1 MLSPRRVKL
10 LDKIDDIASIPV
22 GTAKVIPE
30 VLVGIDRERRC
41 PFLSER
47 REKED
52 IATFPDS
59 LAISIGS
66 HPLENADRL
75 DFVYSHII
83 ICVYACAIF
92 YLSIKPFFLKSDW
105 DCRNILIKK
114 IGLLFIVTKAVPVEH
129 GYFQWLLVLLH
140 FL

>member
-10 LDKIDDIASIPV
+10 LDKVDDIASIPV

-30 VLVGIDRERRC
+30 VLVGVDRERGC

-47 REKED
+47 GEKEEV
-52 IATFPDS
+52 ATFSDS

-75 DFVYSHII
+75 DFVYSHILYYYTLAPM
-83 ICVYACAIF
+83 CACMRVRAYVYIYTF
-92 YLSIKPFFLKSDW
+92 
-105 DCRNILIKK
+105 
-114 IGLLFIVTKAVPVEH
+114 
-129 GYFQWLLVLLH
+129 
-140 FL
+140 